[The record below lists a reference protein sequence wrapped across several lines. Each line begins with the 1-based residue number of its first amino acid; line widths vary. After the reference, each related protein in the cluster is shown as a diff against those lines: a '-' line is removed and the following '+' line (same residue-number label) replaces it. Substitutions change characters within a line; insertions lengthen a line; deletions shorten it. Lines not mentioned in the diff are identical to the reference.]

1 MAEKPE
7 PTTPGPSDGPGD
19 VPVSEVVSQALLA
32 GAGNCPESVTGVVSL
47 LAGIAGEA
55 VVADL
60 TTAASLAD
68 RVTVLARVRTAVD
81 AQIGRSVVAAQRADV
96 LPHAPRTQLE
106 RQAAWSGHSASAVV
120 TAARFGDRHPQVALL
135 WTRGLVCTDVIAA
148 LARGLHGLEWE
159 VEQRVVSAI
168 IDELPRLT
176 VRGVKLVVAQ
186 VVDLTDDDNRAT
198 REQVEYDRRRV
209 VVTSHGGMTMI
220 AADLP
225 DVDGVAVMAALDAVA
240 ASLRVAGDRSTKAQR
255 RADALITVVNR
266 SAAHGT
272 VPATAGGLPVAVTV
286 TMSASEADRVATDQ
300 PRQHTTA
307 DLPDTNTDTDAET
320 GHTGGAGGGA
330 AGAAAVTGG
339 GLTLGDAAARFA
351 LCTGAVTGMVVA
363 DHDCH
368 GPDCS
373 TGGPHRRRRLTE
385 ALVATP
391 VHPLAV
397 GRSTR
402 LATTGQR
409 TALAVRDGG
418 CILCQRPPAECQT
431 HHVKAWA
438 DGGTTDINNL
448 VLLCWSH
455 HRQVDLNRWT
465 IHRNPDPTGGA
476 PLWII
481 TPVPR
486 HQWRRRQPPEHDA
499 A

>member
-1 MAEKPE
+1 MSEWVAE
-7 PTTPGPSDGPGD
+7 
-19 VPVSEVVSQALLA
+19 ALLA
-32 GAGNCPESVTGVVSL
+32 GAGSCPDSVRGVVSL

-286 TMSASEADRVATDQ
+286 TMSASEADRVVTDQ

-307 DLPDTNTDTDAET
+307 DLPDTNTDADTDTDTDAET
-320 GHTGGAGGGA
+320 GPAGGAGGGA

-363 DHDCH
+363 DHDCR

-373 TGGPHRRRRLTE
+373 AGPHRRRRLTE

-465 IHRNPDPTGGA
+465 IHRNLDPTPGA